1 MRWVDAAQR
10 GELFAVTGLGELRRR
25 RVAEQVTLVLVAR
38 GGYAPDMDLAA
49 SAFAGAAL
57 AA

>member
-1 MRWVDAAQR
+1 MRWVDAAQK
-10 GELFAVTGLGELRRR
+10 GEMFAVTGLGELSRR
-25 RVAEQVTLVLVAR
+25 RVAEQVTLALAAR
-38 GGYAPDMDLAA
+38 GGHVPGMNLAA